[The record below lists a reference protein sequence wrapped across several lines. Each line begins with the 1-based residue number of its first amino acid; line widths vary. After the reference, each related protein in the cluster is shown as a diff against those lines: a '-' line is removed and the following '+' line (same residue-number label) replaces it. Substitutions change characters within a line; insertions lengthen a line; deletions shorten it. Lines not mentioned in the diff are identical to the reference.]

1 MVNVPKIQAALN
13 GLVGFRQPFNP
24 AYAIVDTNNQVSR
37 SGLFA
42 NDNEFVKIDFLK
54 DCQDYEGISDV
65 DFNTFLANKQKESIA
80 AVCNAVFYQPD
91 FIDRGVMFRYALNK
105 INTIDLPT
113 GFIGYKIKIEDENN
127 LAVNITRVILDFA
140 GTGSIKLL
148 LFNTSK
154 LVPINTKDITITS
167 DHQEVALNW
176 VIDNTGGIYGGDWYI
191 GYISNGLTVKPYARD
206 YELSKIQKDYTNLE
220 IRQIL
225 IPGHVTQD
233 LFDLTKFQ
241 GFTDA
246 TGLNLDITVCND
258 YTDLAINNEFLFA
271 NAILYSLQIAC
282 MQTSIASTRSNR
294 NERISAD
301 MIRKMLIE
309 IEGADDGT
317 LKKVGM
323 KNKLYGSLAKIKAE
337 ITKLQEGY
345 FGEDIMVETM
355 C

>member
-1 MVNVPKIQAALN
+1 MVNVAKIQAKLN

-24 AYAIVDTNNQVSR
+24 AYAIVDTANQVSR
-37 SGLFA
+37 SGLYA
-42 NDNEFVKIDFLK
+42 NDNDFVKVEFLK
-54 DCQDYEGISDV
+54 DCQDYEAISDPN
-65 DFNTFLANKQKESIA
+65 FNIFLANKQKESIA
-80 AVCNAVFYQPD
+80 SVCNAVFYQSD
-91 FIDRGVMFRYALNK
+91 FIDRGLMFRYALNK
-105 INTIDLPT
+105 VNTITLPT
-113 GFIGYKIKIEDENN
+113 GFIGYKIKIEAENN
-127 LAVNITRVILDFA
+127 LAVHISRVILDFA

-154 LVPINTKDITITS
+154 IDLALAKDVSITS
-167 DHQEVALNW
+167 DHQEVALGW
-176 VIDNTGGIYGGDWYI
+176 SIDNTDGIYGGDWYI
-191 GYISNGLTVKPYARD
+191 GYVSNNLAVKPYARD
-206 YELSKIQKDYTNLE
+206 YELSKVQKDFTHLE
-220 IRQIL
+220 ICPIL
-225 IPGHVTQD
+225 IPGHTTET
-233 LFDLTKFQ
+233 LFDLTNFE

-271 NAILYSLQIAC
+271 NAILYSLQISC
-282 MQTSIASTRSNR
+282 LQTMVASLRSNR

-309 IEGADDGT
+309 VEGADDGT

-345 FGEDIMVETM
+345 FGEELMVETLS
-355 C
+355 